1 LGIVV
6 VTVLLV
12 VSPVF
17 VTARATVPTLQSS
30 LGEFARSLQPAL
42 TQHESRG
49 EVASSGSANT
59 VVATINVGYVPSAEA
74 YDSGRG
80 EVFVANTY
88 SNSVSVISDTTNTV
102 VATVKVGGYPIDAV
116 YDSGKGEVFVVN
128 GNSANVSVISD
139 ATNTVVATVNVG
151 VNVGIVAGEAHYTA
165 VYDSGKGEIF
175 VANYASDNVSVISDA
190 TNTVVA
196 TVNVGT
202 NPWAETYDSGK
213 GEVFIA
219 NGKTN
224 NVSVISDATNTVVAT
239 VNVGTN
245 PWAETYD
252 SGKGEVFIANGN
264 TNNVSVISDATN
276 TVVATVNV
284 GGLPMDAVY
293 DSGKGEVFVANYAS
307 DNVSVISDATNTVV
321 ATVNVGGYPMDAVY
335 DSGKGEVFIANGN
348 TNNVSVISDGT
359 GVSTSFPVTFTE
371 TGLASGSSWSVTLS
385 GQTVSST
392 TSTITF
398 SEADGTY
405 SYTVGLVSGYTAS
418 PSSGSLTVNGAG
430 VSQAIT
436 FTASVATAHTVT
448 FAESGLPPG
457 TTWSV
462 TLNGATLTS
471 TASTI
476 NFSEPNGSYS
486 FSVGSVSGYTASP
499 ASGSITVAGSSQ
511 SVAVTFTA
519 RSTGGSSSG
528 FLGLSGN
535 TGYFV
540 AGGVAIAA
548 VAVGVGAV
556 FLSRRRGHRQR

>member
-1 LGIVV
+1 MGTTPVSRSAIALGIVV

-245 PWAETYD
+245 PWAE
-252 SGKGEVFIANGN
+252 A
-264 TNNVSVISDATN
+264 
-276 TVVATVNV
+276 
-284 GGLPMDAVY
+284 
-293 DSGKGEVFVANYAS
+293 
-307 DNVSVISDATNTVV
+307 
-321 ATVNVGGYPMDAVY
+321 Y

>member
-1 LGIVV
+1 MGTTPVSRSAIALGIVV

-202 NPWAETYDSGK
+202 NPWAET
-213 GEVFIA
+213 
-219 NGKTN
+219 
-224 NVSVISDATNTVVAT
+224 
-239 VNVGTN
+239 
-245 PWAETYD
+245 
-252 SGKGEVFIANGN
+252 
-264 TNNVSVISDATN
+264 
-276 TVVATVNV
+276 
-284 GGLPMDAVY
+284 
-293 DSGKGEVFVANYAS
+293 
-307 DNVSVISDATNTVV
+307 
-321 ATVNVGGYPMDAVY
+321 Y